1 MKFFENRSTWS
12 RRIFSLFRR
21 RQSKKSHSAF
31 LTEVPISKIVSSR
44 LSHKSQTRTCKSTA
58 SDDID
63 DIEMQRLENVK
74 MYNKLDVI
82 PLEFPKKAIASMN
95 KTLNAIKVRLLKT

>member
-21 RQSKKSHSAF
+21 RQSKKSHSAV

-58 SDDID
+58 SDDI
-63 DIEMQRLENVK
+63 EMQRLENVK
-74 MYNKLDVI
+74 MYNKLNVI
-82 PLEFPKKAIASMN
+82 PLEFAKKAIASMN

>member
-58 SDDID
+58 SDDI
-63 DIEMQRLENVK
+63 EMQRLENVK